1 MTLVKFRSSPGKQE
15 RSVRDADV
23 LTASSF
29 LSLVDLSKNRLVEV
43 PMELCHFV
51 SLEILNLYHNCIRVI
66 PEAIVNLQ
74 MLTYLNL
81 R

>member
-1 MTLVKFRSSPGKQE
+1 MHSQTFFPFS
-15 RSVRDADV
+15 
-23 LTASSF
+23 
-29 LSLVDLSKNRLVEV
+29 VDLSKNRLAEV

>member
-1 MTLVKFRSSPGKQE
+1 MGR
-15 RSVRDADV
+15 
-23 LTASSF
+23 
-29 LSLVDLSKNRLVEV
+29 DLSKNRLVEV

-81 R
+81 RMSAATRSQRCPSR

>member
-1 MTLVKFRSSPGKQE
+1 MLDYVNIL
-15 RSVRDADV
+15 
-23 LTASSF
+23 LTKYSF
-29 LSLVDLSKNRLVEV
+29 YFFLDLSKNRLVEV

>member
-1 MTLVKFRSSPGKQE
+1 MFGKIILGCVE
-15 RSVRDADV
+15 GL
-23 LTASSF
+23 LTKYSF
-29 LSLVDLSKNRLVEV
+29 FFFFFLIDLSKNRLVEV
-43 PMELCHFV
+43 PMELCQFV
-51 SLEILNLYHNCIRVI
+51 SLEVLNLYHNCIKVI